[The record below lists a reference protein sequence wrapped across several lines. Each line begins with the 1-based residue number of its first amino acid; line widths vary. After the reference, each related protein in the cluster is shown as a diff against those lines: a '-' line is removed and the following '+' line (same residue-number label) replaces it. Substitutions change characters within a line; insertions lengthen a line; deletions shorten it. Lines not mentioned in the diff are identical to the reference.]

1 MNEFCHTGY
10 LSMLLAEVIP
20 RERMENIILVDR
32 SWSLPSGESI
42 IYVPHTHTYTQY
54 RSISRI
60 CGYIHMCDMTHS
72 YL

>member
-42 IYVPHTHTYTQY
+42 IYVPHAHTYIT
-54 RSISRI
+54 S
-60 CGYIHMCDMTHS
+60 
-72 YL
+72 